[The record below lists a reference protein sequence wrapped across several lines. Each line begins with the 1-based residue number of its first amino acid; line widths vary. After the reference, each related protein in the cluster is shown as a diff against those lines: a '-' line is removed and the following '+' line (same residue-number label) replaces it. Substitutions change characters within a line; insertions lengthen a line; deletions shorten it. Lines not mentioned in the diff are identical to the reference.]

1 MSFQNYGEPFQGQQP
16 TEDGGAPGTA
26 PPQPQQP
33 PMGQQMGQPMGQ
45 QMGQQMGQP
54 MGQQMDSM
62 SGQFPQGGDSDQGQ
76 AGPGTDPKTT
86 LW

>member
-1 MSFQNYGEPFQGQQP
+1 
-16 TEDGGAPGTA
+16 
-26 PPQPQQP
+26 
-33 PMGQQMGQPMGQ
+33 MGQ